1 MFVALKDSL
10 FRFDAGVL
18 SLNSSYSFVLRVAKD
33 RRASFFIQRVQ
44 PIASN
49 FTSLDEVGSQL
60 DALLASGDNDAVLFV
75 AGRASEELNNVV
87 SISYFY
93 LLLGSSSYL
102 LFELWLKTYVIDYIA
117 MYVYKYHTTYVIVV

>member
-33 RRASFFIQRVQ
+33 RRVSFFIQRVQ

-87 SISYFY
+87 SLSEDQNSIEDKMKSPS
-93 LLLGSSSYL
+93 LMIHISSS
-102 LFELWLKTYVIDYIA
+102 EASESA
-117 MYVYKYHTTYVIVV
+117 MPCKPEKIRVP